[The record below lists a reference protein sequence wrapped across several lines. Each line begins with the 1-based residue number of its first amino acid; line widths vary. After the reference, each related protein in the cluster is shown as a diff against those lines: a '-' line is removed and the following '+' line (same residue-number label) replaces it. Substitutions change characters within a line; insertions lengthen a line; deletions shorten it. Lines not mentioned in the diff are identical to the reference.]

1 MNLVKWKPYSEL
13 QLFRTEV
20 DNVFK
25 DFFGERPFTPTF
37 GKGWTP
43 SVDISET
50 KDAVIVNKAELPGL
64 EAKDIEVTLSG
75 NLLTLRG
82 EMKEEKEK
90 KEEQCHYAERYYGEF
105 QRSFQ
110 LPANI
115 QEDKV
120 TTAFDK
126 GVLKITFPKT
136 EEAKTKEI
144 KIEEK

>member
-1 MNLVKWKPYSEL
+1 MNN
-13 QLFRTEV
+13 LFS
-20 DNVFK
+20 
-25 DFFGERPFTPTF
+25 DFFGEGALLPSF
-37 GKGWTP
+37 GKEWTP
-43 SVDISET
+43 SADISET
-50 KDAVIVNKAELPGL
+50 KDAVIVKAELPGL

-82 EMKEEKEK
+82 ERKAEKEENT
-90 KEEQCHYAERYYGEF
+90 EQRHYAEMYYGEF

-115 QEDKV
+115 QENKV

-144 KIEEK
+144 KIEVK